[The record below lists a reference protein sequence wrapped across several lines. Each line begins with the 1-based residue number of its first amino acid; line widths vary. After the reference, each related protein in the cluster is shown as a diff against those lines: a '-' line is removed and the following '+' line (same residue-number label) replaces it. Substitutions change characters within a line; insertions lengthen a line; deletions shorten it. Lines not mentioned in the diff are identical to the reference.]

1 MHIGQRLLIKNDGI
15 VQEGS
20 VVKIYDEDL
29 DIELENKIIVRR
41 KFWEVRQIKGTS
53 YEKKD

>member
-1 MHIGQRLLIKNDGI
+1 MHIGQRLLIKHDGI

-41 KFWEVRQIKGTS
+41 KFWEIRSIP